1 MVEDLLEDVLE
12 VMEEVLVAME
22 EVLVA
27 MEEVLVVM
35 EEVLAEEEEGGVEA
49 GEGGP
54 EGAEE
59 AKGACCEG
67 SGVKDIEWCIH
78 YTLYIILYTLYNLS
92 RENVIKAEYPD
103 FNWNAGLPST
113 GPAEGG
119 LA

>member
-1 MVEDLLEDVLE
+1 M
-12 VMEEVLVAME
+12 
-22 EVLVA
+22 
-27 MEEVLVVM
+27 
-35 EEVLAEEEEGGVEA
+35 EA
-49 GEGGP
+49 GKGGP

-59 AKGACCEG
+59 AKGACCER
-67 SGVKDIEWCIH
+67 SGVKDIEWCIHYTLYILHFTFYIIH

-92 RENVIKAEYPD
+92 RENVIKAGYPD

>member
-1 MVEDLLEDVLE
+1 MEDLLEDLLE

-67 SGVKDIEWCIH
+67 SGVKDIECCIH
-78 YTLYIILYTLYNLS
+78 YTLYIVYYTLLYNLS
-92 RENVIKAEYPD
+92 RENVSKAEYPD
-103 FNWNAGLPST
+103 FNWNAGLPSI